1 MPQKFFRS
9 RYDGLFNPMDARLY
23 QRKEHA
29 ETEADIWQRGLMK
42 TGTAFDNEEYLKE
55 QSAKIL
61 ERVKQYGDKL
71 YLEFGGKLLYD
82 YHAARVLPGYDP
94 NVKMRLLQQLKES
107 ADILL
112 CIYAG
117 DIERKKMR
125 ADFGIT
131 YDAEALK
138 LIDELKGWGINVIG
152 VVITRFNGQPA
163 AKIFKNKLER
173 RNIKVYT
180 HQFTKGYPTDVDLI
194 VSDEGYGAND
204 YIETE
209 KSLIIVTGP
218 GPGSG
223 KLATSL
229 SQIYH
234 DYRRGVNSGYAK
246 FETFPIWN
254 LPVNHPVNIAY
265 EAATADIKDFNL
277 IDPFHLEKYD
287 EKAVNYN
294 RDVEVFPV
302 IKRILGKIGGGKS
315 PYHSPTDM
323 GVNQVGFAITDDA
336 LTRESA
342 KQEVVRRYF
351 RYRCEYVMGLTSKE
365 TVQRVELLIKD
376 FDIEPEY
383 RSVVEPARKAAE
395 DAWDQKKG
403 SEGIY
408 CGGAIEL
415 KDQTIVV
422 GSNSPQLHAASSLIL
437 HAIKHLAGIPDQIK
451 LLPPTIL
458 ASVRKLKTEVL
469 NEKALSLDLVE
480 TLIAL
485 SISATINSAAQLAME
500 KLTELQ
506 GCEVHMTHIPTP
518 GDEAGF
524 RRLGVNM
531 TSDPNFSTRGLF
543 VV

>member
-1 MPQKFFRS
+1 MT
-9 RYDGLFNPMDARLY
+9 
-23 QRKEHA
+23 
-29 ETEADIWQRGLMK
+29 TE
-42 TGTAFDNEEYLKE
+42 TAFDNEKYLTE

-61 ERVKQYGDKL
+61 ERVNQYGDKL

-131 YDAEALK
+131 YDSEALK
-138 LIDELKGWGINVIG
+138 LIDELKGWGVNVIG

-163 AKIFKNKLER
+163 ATIFKNKLER

-209 KSLIIVTGP
+209 KPLIIVTGP

-234 DYRRGVNSGYAK
+234 DYRRGMKSGYAK

-277 IDPFHLEKYD
+277 IDPFHLEKYN

-302 IKRILGKIGGGKS
+302 IKRILKKIGGGES

-351 RYRCEYVMGLTSKE
+351 RYRCEYVMGLTNND
-365 TVQRVELLIKD
+365 TVQRVELLLKD
-376 FDIEPEY
+376 FDIGPEY
-383 RSVVEPARKAAE
+383 RCVVEPAREAAQ
-395 DAWDQKKG
+395 DARDNKKG

-408 CGGAIEL
+408 CGGALEL
-415 KDQTIVV
+415 KDKTITI

-437 HAIKHLAGIPDQIK
+437 HAIKHLAGIPEEIK
-451 LLPPTIL
+451 LLPPNIM

-469 NEKALSLDLVE
+469 NEKTLSLDLEE

-485 SISATINSAAQLAME
+485 SISATTNSAAQLAMG
-500 KLTELQ
+500 KLTELR

-518 GDEAGF
+518 GDEAGL

-531 TSDPNFSTRGLF
+531 TSDPNFSTKGLF
-543 VV
+543 IV